1 MISHLLKIILN
12 AILILNE
19 LIKGFTTIIVH
30 YLFNIRSRL
39 YICMYRSMSTLFLK
53 KTDCNSKYKEN
64 DRAEIYTGQFIYQS
78 KSSSRQGHIRRL
90 GFFLSVL
97 KQKFSKFYLLF
108 TIHLLSETCCQIWQP
123 SGLWSSAVSRNATSI
138 SSMAKIVPII
148 TWIWPLKGK
157 CFGNFTLVQKRLY
170 STASETYCSLSAFN
184 SNHLRASVS
193 YNALSRIESI
203 IT

>member
-1 MISHLLKIILN
+1 MIGLKSTR
-12 AILILNE
+12 AISN
-19 LIKGFTTIIVH
+19 
-30 YLFNIRSRL
+30 
-39 YICMYRSMSTLFLK
+39 
-53 KTDCNSKYKEN
+53 
-64 DRAEIYTGQFIYQS
+64 QFIYQS

-97 KQKFSKFYLLF
+97 KQKFSKFYLLY
-108 TIHLLSETCCQIWQP
+108 TINLLSVARVGIQ
-123 SGLWSSAVSRNATSI
+123 AVCEVQQYQCL
-138 SSMAKIVPII
+138 AKIVPII

-157 CFGNFTLVQKRLY
+157 CFRNFTLVQKRLY

-193 YNALSRIESI
+193 YDALSRIESI